1 MYEAK
6 TKQTTSSVAAYLG
19 KIEDDER
26 RKDCKALAALMKRV
40 TGSVPR
46 MWGTSIVGF
55 ESFHYKYASGHEG
68 DTCVVGFSSRKG
80 EISVYLLSGFGGAE
94 AKKLLSELGR
104 HKTGKGCL
112 YIRRLADVQLPV
124 LERLVAHSVAD
135 TRRRYKKTQSQ
146 SS

>member
-6 TKQTTSSVAAYLG
+6 TKQTRSSVSAYLG

-26 RKDCKALAALMKRV
+26 RRDCKTLTSLMKRV
-40 TGSVPR
+40 TGATPR

-80 EISVYLLSGFGGAE
+80 AISIYLLSGYGDPE
-94 AKKLLSELGR
+94 TKKMLSQLGKHR
-104 HKTGKGCL
+104 TGVGCL
-112 YIRRLADVQLPV
+112 YIRRLADVQLPI
-124 LERLVAHSVAD
+124 LEQLVARSVAD
-135 TRRRYKKTQSQ
+135 TRRRYRKTQR
-146 SS
+146 